1 VILSKLSEV
10 DRITHYYDRLK
21 EIIPRME
28 QVEQESKAKISRLG
42 EAWADVPVL
51 SGNGDN

>member
-1 VILSKLSEV
+1 V

-21 EIIPRME
+21 EIIPR
-28 QVEQESKAKISRLG
+28 VEQESKAKISRLG